1 MRNRR
6 SVVSPEKNGYRR
18 KSVCVVAHME
28 EREVAIAIMQRSC
41 GNTYSE
47 SLPSGLY
54 LRAPGRSLD
63 TSLSEPSK
71 LPFWVFSK
79 KLMTQR
85 GASSGLQC
93 LQCWRCL
100 VPRPEAE
107 EATGPRFPGCSCA
120 AALSFCIYL
129 RTCRCSPISLGSTL
143 CHCIFHYGRS
153 RAPAH

>member
-54 LRAPGRSLD
+54 LCAPGRSLD
-63 TSLSEPSK
+63 TSLAEPSK
-71 LPFWVFSK
+71 LPFLVFSK
-79 KLMTQR
+79 KIDDSAG
-85 GASSGLQC
+85 GA
-93 LQCWRCL
+93 
-100 VPRPEAE
+100 A
-107 EATGPRFPGCSCA
+107 
-120 AALSFCIYL
+120 
-129 RTCRCSPISLGSTL
+129 
-143 CHCIFHYGRS
+143 
-153 RAPAH
+153 

>member
-1 MRNRR
+1 MAIEESQSAWSRIWKR
-6 SVVSPEKNGYRR
+6 EKW
-18 KSVCVVAHME
+18 
-28 EREVAIAIMQRSC
+28 QLRSC
-41 GNTYSE
+41 SAVAETRTVN
-47 SLPSGLY
+47 LCP
-54 LRAPGRSLD
+54 RACICARLEEVL
-63 TSLSEPSK
+63 TRVLLSHRNC
-71 LPFWVFSK
+71 LFWFSAK

-85 GASSGLQC
+85 AGLLSGLQC